1 MDQSQLH
8 FQDPQYTG
16 THTHSRAHALKHR
29 GCAYTRVSA
38 STRTLGAH
46 SRVYMPEIQRRT
58 FRKFCYITF
67 KSTPFPFVVVLGFE
81 VLVFAVVLS
90 HWHSWTLASASLP
103 WRHSWT
109 SAASL
114 RARRPA
120 FAQTPNPRDDLG
132 TLSWT
137 PPGFC
142 CHLRADADARQRCT
156 QRRSSA
162 LLSER
167 NPALVTH
174 EVLERC
180 SSFLPRALTFLA
192 HPTLAANPNPAL
204 DHTRRLAL
212 QPDTSSGRPLHDI
225 HVHERKLHTKTLRSP
240 TPAARCEAFA
250 GVHRR
255 AFCRVRCFGNFNPQL
270 VLFGGL

>member
-1 MDQSQLH
+1 MS
-8 FQDPQYTG
+8 
-16 THTHSRAHALKHR
+16 
-29 GCAYTRVSA
+29 
-38 STRTLGAH
+38 
-46 SRVYMPEIQRRT
+46 
-58 FRKFCYITF
+58 
-67 KSTPFPFVVVLGFE
+67 
-81 VLVFAVVLS
+81 AVVLS

-114 RARRPA
+114 RACRPA
-120 FAQTPNPRDDLG
+120 FAQAPNLRGDLG

-137 PPGFC
+137 PPGFS
-142 CHLRADADARQRCT
+142 CHLRADAELFCQRCT

-162 LLSER
+162 LFSER

-212 QPDTSSGRPLHDI
+212 QLATSSERPLHDI
-225 HVHERKLHTKTLRSP
+225 HIHERCCIPRLFCPQLLQHVAKLSLVFTVEQSATSAASVTLTRSGAQ
-240 TPAARCEAFA
+240 AAQN
-250 GVHRR
+250 VL
-255 AFCRVRCFGNFNPQL
+255 QL

>member
-1 MDQSQLH
+1 MGKLARSANQ
-8 FQDPQYTG
+8 
-16 THTHSRAHALKHR
+16 HT
-29 GCAYTRVSA
+29 
-38 STRTLGAH
+38 
-46 SRVYMPEIQRRT
+46 PQRRT
-58 FRKFCYITF
+58 FRKIFYITL

-81 VLVFAVVLS
+81 VLVSAVVLS

-120 FAQTPNPRDDLG
+120 FAQTPNTRDDLG

-137 PPGFC
+137 PPGLC
-142 CHLRADADARQRCT
+142 CHLCADAELFRQRCT

-162 LLSER
+162 LFSER

-180 SSFLPRALTFLA
+180 SFFLPRALTFLA

-255 AFCRVRCFGNFNPQL
+255 ACCRVCCFCNVNPTCPTWTPQL

>member
-1 MDQSQLH
+1 MAKLAKSANQ
-8 FQDPQYTG
+8 
-16 THTHSRAHALKHR
+16 HT
-29 GCAYTRVSA
+29 
-38 STRTLGAH
+38 
-46 SRVYMPEIQRRT
+46 PQRRT
-58 FRKFCYITF
+58 FRKIFYITL

-81 VLVFAVVLS
+81 VLVSAVVLS
-90 HWHSWTLASASLP
+90 HWHSWIPASASLP
-103 WRHSWT
+103 WRHSWI
-109 SAASL
+109 SAVSL
-114 RARRPA
+114 RARQPA
-120 FAQTPNPRDDLG
+120 FAQTPNLRDDLG

-137 PPGFC
+137 PPGLC
-142 CHLRADADARQRCT
+142 CHLCADAELFRQRCT

-162 LLSER
+162 LFSER

-180 SSFLPRALTFLA
+180 SFFLPRALTFLA

-212 QPDTSSGRPLHDI
+212 QLDTSSERPLHDM
-225 HVHERKLHTKTLRSP
+225 HVHERKLHTKTLLSP

-250 GVHRR
+250 RVHRR
-255 AFCRVRCFGNFNPQL
+255 ACCRVCCFCKVNPTCPTWTPQL

>member
-1 MDQSQLH
+1 MAKLAKSANQ
-8 FQDPQYTG
+8 
-16 THTHSRAHALKHR
+16 HT
-29 GCAYTRVSA
+29 
-38 STRTLGAH
+38 
-46 SRVYMPEIQRRT
+46 PQRRT
-58 FRKFCYITF
+58 FRKNFYITL

-81 VLVFAVVLS
+81 VLVSAVVSS
-90 HWHSWTLASASLP
+90 HWHSWTLASAALP

-109 SAASL
+109 SVASL

-132 TLSWT
+132 TLSRT
-137 PPGFC
+137 PPGLC
-142 CHLRADADARQRCT
+142 YHLCADAELFRQRCT

-162 LLSER
+162 LFSER

-180 SSFLPRALTFLA
+180 SFFLPRPLTFLT

-212 QPDTSSGRPLHDI
+212 QLDTSSERPLHDI

-255 AFCRVRCFGNFNPQL
+255 AFCRVRCFGNVNPQL

>member
-1 MDQSQLH
+1 M
-8 FQDPQYTG
+8 
-16 THTHSRAHALKHR
+16 
-29 GCAYTRVSA
+29 
-38 STRTLGAH
+38 
-46 SRVYMPEIQRRT
+46 
-58 FRKFCYITF
+58 
-67 KSTPFPFVVVLGFE
+67 
-81 VLVFAVVLS
+81 LS
-90 HWHSWTLASASLP
+90 HRHSWTLASASLP

-120 FAQTPNPRDDLG
+120 FAQTPNLRDALG

-142 CHLRADADARQRCT
+142 CHLRADAELFRQRCT

-162 LLSER
+162 LFSER

-174 EVLERC
+174 EVLERR
-180 SSFLPRALTFLA
+180 SSFLPRASTSLA
-192 HPTLAANPNPAL
+192 HPTLAANLNPAL
-204 DHTRRLAL
+204 HHTRRLAL
-212 QPDTSSGRPLHDI
+212 QLDTSSERPLHDI
-225 HVHERKLHTKTLRSP
+225 HVHERKLRTKTLLSP

-255 AFCRVRCFGNFNPQL
+255 ACCRVCCFCNVNPKRSTGCAERSSTCPL
-270 VLFGGL
+270 RRVVALPCAYIR